1 MSGADLQRMESY
13 QYPATHVG
21 HLNPGQEKALEAF
34 KELCLQ
40 KGYYTPTG
48 GPNGTPSH
56 DDETMLRYLRARK
69 FIPNEAFGQFKDT
82 EDWRKE
88 NQLEKLY
95 DTIDVSE
102 YEQTRV
108 LYPQW
113 TGRQDRRGIPVY
125 IFEVAHLNSKAVS
138 AYEASTSSKNQS
150 VQSKIPAKMLRL
162 FALYE
167 NLTNF
172 VLPLCSEM
180 PGRPFPETP
189 VSQSSNIVDISN
201 VGLRQFW
208 NLKNHMQDASQLAT
222 AHYPETLD
230 RIFIIGAPSFFPTV
244 WSWVKKW
251 FDPITVSKIFILSKQ
266 DMYPTLSKYIDP
278 ENIPEQYGGK
288 LKYKFGELPNIDPDL
303 HNVLQWTAPHKLNG
317 MDTIPTG
324 PIRWVTTETGDKIAR
339 AVGTENGKPR
349 DRNVATVK
357 SSAQP
362 TPAAPA
368 ASQQARQ
375 DADLY
380 RTTSGEHTHP
390 PSPPPGQVIQET
402 PYNESSTPSA
412 GNTST
417 LPVREI
423 HQTESTQTSSNQPST
438 NRTGTSGTS
447 YIAQSH
453 THAHGTLADGTPDK
467 REGTF
472 GDTYGVNEPNTI
484 GQAPKEHPMPEPE
497 IAQPTYVEQAKQV
510 AGSAYSTAAGV
521 GASALAA
528 VGYGNG
534 VREDKVEEEV
544 PKKVEDPRVDATGD
558 RNVEEYLR
566 SKYESVAAAKAV
578 D

>member
-21 HLNPGQEKALEAF
+21 HLSAGQEKALLAF
-34 KELCLQ
+34 KELCQ
-40 KGYYTPTG
+40 EKGYYNPTG
-48 GPNGTPSH
+48 GPNGLPSH

-69 FIPNEAFGQFKDT
+69 FVPGEAFGQFKDT

-95 DTIDVSE
+95 DTIDISE

-180 PGRPFPETP
+180 PNRPYPETP

-266 DMYPTLSKYIDP
+266 EMYPTLSKYIEP

-288 LKYKFGELPNIDPDL
+288 LKYKFGDLPNIDPDL

-324 PIRWVTTETGDKIAR
+324 PIRWVTEANGDRVAL
-339 AVGTENGKPR
+339 AVGSESGKR
-349 DRNVATVK
+349 REQKVAIVK
-357 SSAQP
+357 SSQHS
-362 TPAAPA
+362 APA
-368 ASQQARQ
+368 AKQ
-375 DADLY
+375 DASLY
-380 RTTSGEHTHP
+380 RTTSGVDTHP
-390 PSPPPGQVIQET
+390 PSPPPGQSEAMPPPT
-402 PYNESSTPSA
+402 YTDAPT
-412 GNTST
+412 GNHTA
-417 LPVREI
+417 LPVREQ
-423 HQTESTQTSSNQPST
+423 HQVSSTMTSANQPST
-438 NRTGTSGTS
+438 DRTGTSGTS

-453 THAHGTLADGTPDK
+453 THADGTLADGTPDK

-497 IAQPTYVEQAKQV
+497 LPQPTYVDQAKQV
-510 AGSAYSTAAGV
+510 AGQAYDTAAGV

-528 VGYGNG
+528 VGYGTQQENK
-534 VREDKVEEEV
+534 EQLQEQP
-544 PKKVEDPRVDATGD
+544 PKKPEDPRVDAVGD
-558 RNVEEYLR
+558 RNVEEFLR
-566 SKYESVAAAKAV
+566 SKYESPAAKKAV